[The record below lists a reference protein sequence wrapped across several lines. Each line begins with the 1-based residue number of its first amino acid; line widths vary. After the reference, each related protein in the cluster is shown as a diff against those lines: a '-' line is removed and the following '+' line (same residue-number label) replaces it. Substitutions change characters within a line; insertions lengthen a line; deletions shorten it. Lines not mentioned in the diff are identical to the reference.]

1 MAYKGKRINPQK
13 FERGQIKILLAILPL
28 VIFMA
33 LPIIFIINHAFKPM
47 EELFAFPPTFFVNN
61 PTLDNFVKLGKFSD
75 TASIPITRYIFNSIL
90 VTGLT
95 VGLSLLFTTM
105 TAFALSKLKFKGRN
119 LMLQINQIAI
129 MFVGTAVLIPR
140 FLVICFF
147 GVNNSLWAHILPLL
161 AVPVALF
168 LVKQFVDQVPDS
180 LIEAAYI
187 DGATDFQ
194 VYLKVIIP
202 MIKPAI
208 ATAAI
213 MVFQQV
219 WGNMETSNYFVDDDG
234 IKTLTFYMNTL
245 VNANN
250 TVAGQGMAAAASL
263 IMFLPNVILFAFL
276 QDKVMNTMANSG
288 IK

>member
-13 FERGQIKILLAILPL
+13 FDRSQIKILLVILPL
-28 VIFMA
+28 VVFMA
-33 LPIIFIINHAFKPM
+33 LPIIYIINHAFKPM

-75 TASIPITRYIFNSIL
+75 TSSIPLTRYIFNSIL

-95 VGLSLLFTTM
+95 VGLSLLLTTM

-119 LMLQINQIAI
+119 MMMQINQLAI

-147 GVNNSLWAHILPLL
+147 GVNNTIWAHILPLL
-161 AVPVALF
+161 ALPVALF

-219 WGNMETSNYFVDDDG
+219 WGNMETSNYFVDDNG

-245 VNANN
+245 AGAN
-250 TVAGQGMAAAASL
+250 TSVAGQGMAAAASL
-263 IMFLPNVILFAFL
+263 IMFLPNIILFAFL